1 MDGVK
6 IPLTFRIYKGDQLLR
21 TETLTQPVIKVGK
34 LSSSHLRIDDES
46 VSRMHAVIE
55 VTGPGEISIIDLG
68 STKGT
73 IVNGQKVNKAKLQD
87 GDVVVLGD
95 TRIVL
100 AVGEPEASDDV
111 PTTVQE
117 SPALRAPGPADV
129 VASTP
134 RPAPAPS
141 TPPPMA
147 SAPPPSFAAPPAPPA
162 GGFAAPPPAGFPGA
176 RPVAAP
182 APMASAPPPQFGADA
197 IEDVGG
203 PRAIEVAAMLSD
215 SVVAVKHI
223 TDPKGG
229 KVTGTTYACF
239 GLAAACFVMA
249 IVAFQHGVSVAREN
263 KENLHLFTEGYCE
276 VGGGR
281 KAMSPADCAKAG
293 GSFEAPRPAVDFRPH
308 RLSPAWDAMAFL
320 GLGGGLILSVFA
332 VARSLDE
339 KKTPYFRIGRAKGVE
354 FPTETLPVEE
364 FALVAPQGNDF
375 VFSWTQGMRGEMQ
388 LDGKI
393 TPLEQLPTTGPIP
406 HKARIRVETGMN
418 TFLVSSVPAPRR
430 QTGAIL
436 SSLDSAMLAY
446 FGGTAVIMLGIV
458 FMLKAMP
465 PDRKSLALDVLSN
478 DGRLNKVQV
487 KPPEDPKQEE
497 DKSQEKDDGEQSG
510 GTGTKQ
516 ALDEGKMGKKESD
529 RQAGQYAIKN
539 QGVDPQLAKAQRIE
553 QATKAGVLGVIRS
566 DQGSLFASITGTGD
580 FSSGIDDRDVQGGL
594 WGNEVGEMQGGYG
607 FGMNGVG
614 PGGGGT
620 GLGTIGTGRY
630 GTMGHGS
637 GTGTGYGVGSGKGG
651 MKGRAATLP
660 KVNIGNATA
669 TGDLDKNI
677 IRRYIRQKLP
687 QIEYCYQKQLT
698 VKANLEGTITTQFTI
713 NGNGAV
719 ISVKA
724 SGMGDPTVESCVADA
739 IRSIQFPKP
748 TGGGFVNVT
757 YPFTFKA
764 AGQ

>member
-21 TETLTQPVIKVGK
+21 TETLSQPVIKVGK

-55 VTGPGEISIIDLG
+55 VTGPGDISIIDLG

-100 AVGEPEASDDV
+100 AVGEAEASDEM

-117 SPALRAPGPADV
+117 SPSTVRMEREAPPV
-129 VASTP
+129 VASAPRPAPAAPAFSAPPPPAAPAFSAPP

-141 TPPPMA
+141 
-147 SAPPPSFAAPPAPPA
+147 SFGPPSAFSQAAAPAA
-162 GGFAAPPPAGFPGA
+162 FAAPPPA
-176 RPVAAP
+176 
-182 APMASAPPPQFGADA
+182 FGADA
-197 IEDVGG
+197 ADDLGG
-203 PRAIEVAAMLSD
+203 ARAIEVAAMLAD

-223 TDPKGG
+223 TDPRGG
-229 KVTGTTYACF
+229 KVSGGTYLSFVGGIA
-239 GLAAACFVMA
+239 LLVMA
-249 IVAFQHGVSVAREN
+249 MAAFAHGVSVSKQN
-263 KENLHLFTEGYCE
+263 KEDLERFTEVE
-276 VGGGR
+276 
-281 KAMSPADCAKAG
+281 K
-293 GSFEAPRPAVDFRPH
+293 RPAVDFRPI

-320 GLGGGLILSVFA
+320 GLGGGLILLTLGT
-332 VARSLDE
+332 ARLLE
-339 KKTPYFRIGRAKGVE
+339 ERKTPYFRIGTAPEVE
-354 FPTETLPVEE
+354 FPTEAVPVAS
-364 FALVAPQGNDF
+364 FPLVAPQGNDF
-375 VFSWTQGMRGEMQ
+375 VFSWAPGMRGELM
-388 LDGKI
+388 LDGKV
-393 TPLEQLPTTGPIP
+393 TPLEQLPQTGPIP
-406 HKARIRVETGMN
+406 HKARIRVEVGGN
-418 TFLVSSVPAPRR
+418 TFLVSSVPAPKK
-430 QTGAIL
+430 QTGTLLAT
-436 SSLDSAMLAY
+436 LDTIILAY
-446 FGGTAVIMLGIV
+446 FLGSAAVHIGFWGLLRAIPQ
-458 FMLKAMP
+458 AP
-465 PDRKSLALDVLSN
+465 SSLALDVLSS
-478 DGRLNKVQV
+478 DGRLNRVQV
-487 KPPEDPKQEE
+487 KPQEDPKQEE
-497 DKSQEKDDGEQSG
+497 DKQVDKDDGQQSG

-516 ALDEGKMGKKESD
+516 ALDEGKMGKKDST

-553 QATKAGVLGVIRS
+553 NAQKAGVLGVIRAN
-566 DQGSLFASITGTGD
+566 QGSVFASITGTGD

-594 WGNEVGEMQGGYG
+594 YGNEVGEMQGGYG
-607 FGMNGVG
+607 FGMTGVG

-620 GLGTIGTGRY
+620 GMGTIGTGRY

-651 MKGRAATLP
+651 MRGRQASLP

-698 VKANLEGTITTQFTI
+698 VKPDLAGTITTQFTI

-719 ISVKA
+719 ISVKG
-724 SGMGDPTVESCVADA
+724 SGMGNRDVEGCVEEA

-757 YPFTFKA
+757 YPFTFRSQ
-764 AGQ
+764 G

>member
-21 TETLTQPVIKVGK
+21 TETLSQPVIKVGK

-55 VTGPGEISIIDLG
+55 ITGPGEISIIDLG

-73 IVNGQKVNKAKLQD
+73 VVNGQKVNKARLQD
-87 GDVVVLGD
+87 GDVIVLGD
-95 TRIVL
+95 TRIAL
-100 AVGEPEASDDV
+100 AVGEAEAADDM
-111 PTTVQE
+111 PTTVQDN
-117 SPALRAPGPADV
+117 PALRPGGAAADV
-129 VASTP
+129 LSSNP
-134 RPAPAPS
+134 RPVAPAPI
-141 TPPPMA
+141 PA
-147 SAPPPSFAAPPAPPA
+147 PSFAAPAPASAFSAPAPAPA
-162 GGFAAPPPAGFPGA
+162 PAFSAPAPAGFPGA
-176 RPVAAP
+176 RPVAAAP
-182 APMASAPPPQFGADA
+182 APVAAAPAPQFGADA
-197 IEDVGG
+197 ADDIGG
-203 PRAIEVAAMLSD
+203 PRAIEIAAMLQD

-223 TDPKGG
+223 TDPRGG
-229 KVTGTTYACF
+229 KVTGLTYAF
-239 GLAAACFVMA
+239 FALSAACFIMA
-249 IVAFQHGVSVAREN
+249 IAAFQHGVSVARQN
-263 KENLHLFTEGYCE
+263 KHNLEKFVE
-276 VGGGR
+276 VEKR
-281 KAMSPADCAKAG
+281 A
-293 GSFEAPRPAVDFRPH
+293 AVDFRPV
-308 RLSPAWDAMAFL
+308 RLSPAWDAMALL
-320 GLGGGLILSVFA
+320 GLGGGLMLA
-332 VARSLDE
+332 VWGMGRVLE
-339 KKTPYFRIGRAKGVE
+339 ERKTPYFRIGRAKGVE
-354 FPTETLPVEE
+354 FPCEGVPAPLDE
-364 FALVAPQGNDF
+364 FAIVAPQGNDF
-375 VFSWTQGMRGEMQ
+375 VFSWTPGMRGEMM
-388 LDGKI
+388 LDGKV
-393 TPLEQLPTTGPIP
+393 TPLEQLPQTGPIP
-406 HKARIRVETGMN
+406 HKARIRIDAGIN

-430 QTGAIL
+430 QTGTFLA
-436 SSLDSAMLAY
+436 SLDGVMLAY
-446 FGGTAVIMLGIV
+446 LGGAAAVILGIV
-458 FMLKAMP
+458 FVLKALP
-465 PDRKSLALDVLSN
+465 PDRRSLALDVLGN
-478 DGRLNKVQV
+478 DDRLNQLKV

-497 DKSQEKDDGEQSG
+497 EKEQNKDDGEQSG

-516 ALDEGKMGKKESD
+516 ALDEGKMGKKDSD
-529 RQAGQYAIKN
+529 RAAGQYAIKN

-553 QATKAGVLGVIRS
+553 QAQKAGVLGVIRS
-566 DQGSLFASITGTGD
+566 QQGSLFASLTGTGD
-580 FSSGIDDRDVQGGL
+580 FSSGLDDRDVQGGL
-594 WGNEVGEMQGGYG
+594 LGNEVGEMAGGYG
-607 FGMNGVG
+607 FGTAGVG

-637 GTGTGYGVGSGKGG
+637 GTGSGYGVGSGKGG

-724 SGMGDPTVESCVADA
+724 GGMGDATVESCVADA